1 MEYPLIDT
9 GMDSPSFAPRM
20 RNTESGA
27 PYNPD
32 AVPTG
37 VDGILSGQPTRL
49 PPTPKAP
56 QPQDMQGVA
65 FQLLAGMNP
74 VLLGHAENVAK
85 MANEKIRHGD
95 ILSHAARGI
104 MPSERVQQ
112 IASVSSAPAPQ
123 VEDYDTQE
131 APMAPQGA
139 DFAPI
144 SPRDQQIAI
153 LNDYKRQRDGI
164 TLGESDPTAMNQ
176 AFDNVAGIMGNAPM
190 APQMQRPR
198 LSDTEQLGSLIAGAL
213 GGGFEGAAQAQ
224 NAAFQG
230 AGIRANR
237 ENQIAQQN
245 FEAENSQWINKLR
258 VAQQVANN
266 QTNLYNQSENR
277 NQRQVNNELRLLDGR
292 IARTQQDIEDLD
304 KQIQGFVD
312 NTQKQVSEYTKLR
325 GEMTDADMKHLLE
338 VIDRQEKAQGL
349 PKDYILERMMIA
361 PVGWKSATVRNQERD
376 DTFRDIKYK
385 EDKVRIEALGKQKAT
400 KQNFDIA
407 MGIYDRKLKELR
419 NNGLVELNDIN
430 ALSAER
436 IRLSKEYGFNVNDF
450 ALPKVGMSWN
460 RLAAEN
466 SQARQVDSGVMA
478 QYWNQYEAITKAF
491 DAESA
496 VIKDVFDDAVKQ
508 RTELQSAFKKADEK
522 FQESKSSSD
531 AAALESARQAYSQYV
546 ATYQAAKQNHEARAQ
561 ERGQMIQS
569 LLDQKPTNNMFGG
582 NPIQRGGSSSAPGKA
597 ASVRT
602 SNPGAMWF
610 GPLAK
615 KWGATGKQNLNDGT
629 GQGNNIA
636 VFPNALNG
644 FAAQFDLLNKNY
656 TGKSLRQAITTWSGG
671 NNVNEYLAHIQRET
685 GMNPETFLSRELV
698 AGEGGIQLV
707 KAMAKHEAGGDYPVP
722 EDVIRAAQPLGISG
736 KPEGKQES
744 TPSVIAGAGQTK
756 NPRVKVVID
765 GKDNA
770 PTPKPQPQV
779 KPPGTPPNAGKG
791 QVDKDGMVK
800 GDKGR
805 FKKRS
810 Q

>member
-9 GMDSPSFAPRM
+9 GMGDMP
-20 RNTESGA
+20 T
-27 PYNPD
+27 
-32 AVPTG
+32 AVPTM
-37 VDGILSGQPTRL
+37 V

-123 VEDYDTQE
+123 VEDYDTPMI
-131 APMAPQGA
+131 PMAPQGA

-304 KQIQGFVD
+304 KQIQGYVD
-312 NTQKQVSEYTKLR
+312 DARKSVNTYIGRTQQFTD
-325 GEMTDADMKHLLE
+325 TDAEYLAKE
-338 VIDRQEKAQGL
+338 IARQERAHGL
-349 PKDYILERMMIA
+349 PPGYIAERIMMA
-361 PVGWKSATVRNQERD
+361 PVGWKSASQRNAEADDTRQNNRDIQIKQTQTWRNAKALFDMRLKTVNMSGQVTEADRQALLPIARQLLPESPESLLPMVGEDWRKLQGQERLTEQNRANSAREATANKNAGTSAARED
-376 DTFRDIKYK
+376 RLAGELGGDGTAVDTELPTVSRK
-385 EDKVRIEALGKQKAT
+385 EAGRKVTLAQGKIRSLRAKQKLEGDQKKKARYEIEI
-400 KQNFDIA
+400 Q
-407 MGIYDRKLKELR
+407 G
-419 NNGLVELNDIN
+419 
-430 ALSAER
+430 
-436 IRLSKEYGFNVNDF
+436 
-450 ALPKVGMSWN
+450 
-460 RLAAEN
+460 LAAE
-466 SQARQVDSGVMA
+466 RD
-478 QYWNQYEAITKAF
+478 YY
-491 DAESA
+491 
-496 VIKDVFDDAVKQ
+496 
-508 RTELQSAFKKADEK
+508 
-522 FQESKSSSD
+522 
-531 AAALESARQAYSQYV
+531 
-546 ATYQAAKQNHEARAQ
+546 
-561 ERGQMIQS
+561 QS
-569 LLDQKPTNNMFGG
+569 LLKGEA
-582 NPIQRGGSSSAPGKA
+582 APF
-597 ASVRT
+597 
-602 SNPGAMWF
+602 NPG
-610 GPLAK
+610 
-615 KWGATGKQNLNDGT
+615 
-629 GQGNNIA
+629 
-636 VFPNALNG
+636 
-644 FAAQFDLLNKNY
+644 
-656 TGKSLRQAITTWSGG
+656 
-671 NNVNEYLAHIQRET
+671 
-685 GMNPETFLSRELV
+685 
-698 AGEGGIQLV
+698 
-707 KAMAKHEAGGDYPVP
+707 
-722 EDVIRAAQPLGISG
+722 
-736 KPEGKQES
+736 
-744 TPSVIAGAGQTK
+744 
-756 NPRVKVVID
+756 
-765 GKDNA
+765 A
-770 PTPKPQPQV
+770 PTPKPTPQPQPKPQGDV
-779 KPPGTPPNAGKG
+779 MSTMGFGIPIETSYADGGDKSQRTQAQVDNPTQKPPATTKPPEKAPNAGKG
-791 QVDKDGMVK
+791 QVGK
-800 GDKGR
+800 GKTKFGAYTLNP
-805 FKKRS
+805 KK
-810 Q
+810 